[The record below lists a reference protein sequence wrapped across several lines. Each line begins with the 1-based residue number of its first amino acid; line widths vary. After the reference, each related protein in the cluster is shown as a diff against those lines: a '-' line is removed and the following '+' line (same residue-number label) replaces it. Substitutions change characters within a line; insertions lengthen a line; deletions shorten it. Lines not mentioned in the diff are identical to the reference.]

1 MLKPAQ
7 QMQLDFYFDPI
18 SPYAYLAFEHLPKA
32 LEGLT
37 VSVSYKPVLF
47 GAMLAAHGQKGPAE
61 IAGKREWTY
70 RQVLW
75 QAQRLDVVMAMPA
88 SHPFNPL
95 ALLRTVLGA
104 ADDNGGVNRYSA
116 ELLLRHVWAST
127 AAGQAVGLDP
137 NEALRLQAFEAQ
149 LQQHVA
155 TRGDAWRDAH
165 WVKARLRTN
174 TEQALAAGVFGVPTV
189 VAHNEHNAQKAQ
201 NQSQTLLFWGLDGL
215 DMLADYLR
223 GGDWFAGSA
232 WHQAGAIPV
241 GMTRA

>member
-1 MLKPAQ
+1 MTIKPAQ
-7 QMQLDFYFDPI
+7 QMPLDFYFDPI

-32 LEGLT
+32 LEGLS

-47 GAMLAAHGQKGPAE
+47 GAMLAANSQKGPAE

-75 QAQRLDVVMAMPA
+75 QAQRLGVTMAMPA

-95 ALLRTVLGA
+95 VLLRTVLGA
-104 ADDNGGVNRYSA
+104 ADDNGCVNRYSA
-116 ELLLRHVWAST
+116 ELSLRHVWAS
-127 AAGQAVGLDP
+127 AEAGQTAGLDP
-137 NEALRLQAFEAQ
+137 NDAARLQAFEAQ

-155 TRGDAWRDAH
+155 TRGDAWRDAD

-189 VAHNEHNAQKAQ
+189 VAHNA
-201 NQSQTLLFWGLDGL
+201 QSQPQARVFWGLDGL

-223 GGDWFAGSA
+223 GGDWFAGNA

-241 GMTRA
+241 GITRA